1 MLDDGWLS
9 TRHYIDSDDGTE
21 HGGQSGW
28 NAALWAFEADPGL
41 GTSIGGVVKLVK
53 ELLPSVRDVGVWMT

>member
-1 MLDDGWLS
+1 
-9 TRHYIDSDDGTE
+9 
-21 HGGQSGW
+21 
-28 NAALWAFEADPGL
+28 LWAFEADPGL